1 MDNVEPASLAETHE
15 VTNQVHTLQ
24 DYNLYRAD
32 RALVDAVQREG
43 AAAADAE
50 LAQFGELCGRSEI
63 IEWGFQANEQ
73 SPTFRSHNRQGQRT
87 DEVSFHPAYHQLM
100 AQAIG
105 HQLHC
110 LPWTCESGAGHVTRA
125 ALFYMQTQVEAG
137 HGCPISMTL
146 AARPT
151 LEKQADIAAEWL
163 PRVYSRDY
171 DPRNIPAADKRG
183 VTIGMAMTEKQ
194 GGSDVRVNTTR
205 AFPVGLPGG
214 GQPYELVGHKYFVSA
229 PMSDAFLV
237 LAQAKGGMSCFLVPR
252 WRPDGSKNPI
262 QLQQLKRKMGN
273 ISNASSETE
282 LRGAL
287 GWLIGDEG
295 RGVANIIE
303 MVALTRYDCMI
314 GSSAGMRQAVA
325 QATHHC
331 AGRSAFGR
339 KLVDQ
344 PLMQNVLADMAL
356 EAEAAIALTL
366 RLGRALDN
374 GADEHEAK
382 LTRIATGIGK
392 YWICKRAPQ
401 LAYES
406 MECLGGMG
414 VMDDTIMP
422 RLYREAPINAI
433 WEGSGNVQCLDLLRV
448 MQRSPECLDAL
459 FAELRTAR
467 GENSLFDRHLERL
480 QKDLA
485 SMDQVEYRARNLVER
500 AALAL
505 QACVLLRSGNDL
517 VAQAFCNS
525 RLVADRG
532 QLYGNLPTGIDTAAL
547 VARARPEG

>member
-382 LTRIATGIGK
+382 LTPHRHRHWQVLDLQTRAATG
-392 YWICKRAPQ
+392 
-401 LAYES
+401 L
-406 MECLGGMG
+406 
-414 VMDDTIMP
+414 
-422 RLYREAPINAI
+422 
-433 WEGSGNVQCLDLLRV
+433 
-448 MQRSPECLDAL
+448 
-459 FAELRTAR
+459 
-467 GENSLFDRHLERL
+467 
-480 QKDLA
+480 
-485 SMDQVEYRARNLVER
+485 
-500 AALAL
+500 
-505 QACVLLRSGNDL
+505 
-517 VAQAFCNS
+517 
-525 RLVADRG
+525 
-532 QLYGNLPTGIDTAAL
+532 
-547 VARARPEG
+547 